1 MTIGTVLALVTDG
14 SESESSLK
22 TAIAVG
28 QKLDAYVEV
37 LHVRAVPESVIPVV
51 AGATTA
57 STVDRLLEGVRA
69 STEERAGRAHRL
81 FQDVALEMSLPLT
94 KADAEPAVGRF
105 SIAWHETQGIESFQ
119 VVRHGRLFDLTVLP
133 RADVE
138 QENGSSTALTAALF
152 ELGRPILIAP
162 TVPPAT
168 VGRHVMLAWND
179 SREAAAC
186 IWAAL
191 PFAARAQEVTV
202 VSVTEASSAL
212 DPGGLVRALARHG
225 IAAQARSLFRGEA
238 SVGESL
244 LAAAEK
250 SNCDLLV
257 MGAYGHSRLQE
268 HILGGATKHIL
279 QHARIPLLM
288 AH

>member
-1 MTIGTVLALVTDG
+1 MAIATVLALVTDD

-22 TAIAVG
+22 TAVAVG
-28 QKLDAYVEV
+28 QKFGAYVEA
-37 LHVRAVPESVIPVV
+37 LHVRAVPESIIPVV

-57 STVDRLLEGVRA
+57 SAADRLLEGARA
-69 STEERAGRAHRL
+69 STEERAERAHRL

-94 KADAEPAVGRF
+94 KVDAEPDVGRF
-105 SIAWHETQGIESFQ
+105 SIAWHETKGIESFQ
-119 VVRHGRLFDLTVLP
+119 VVKHGRLFDLTVLP
-133 RADVE
+133 RPDVDHE
-138 QENGSSTALTAALF
+138 SGRSTALTAALF

-162 TVPPAT
+162 TEPPAT
-168 VGRHVMLAWND
+168 VGRRVVLAWND

-191 PFAARAQEVTV
+191 PFAAMADEVTV
-202 VSVTEASSAL
+202 ISVTEASSDL
-212 DPGGLVRALARHG
+212 DPSGLIRALARHG
-225 IAAQARSLFRGEA
+225 IAAEAKSLVRGEV

-244 LAAAEK
+244 LAVAEQC
-250 SNCDLLV
+250 NCDLLV

-268 HILGGATKHIL
+268 LILGGATKHIL
-279 QHARIPLLM
+279 QHANIPLLM